1 MSLLPLAGAV
11 ASAVGRR
18 KRQGLAAE
26 VTANADG
33 AVSATC

>member
-1 MSLLPLAGAV
+1 MSLLLRAGAV
-11 ASAVGRR
+11 ASAVGRS

-26 VTANADG
+26 VTANANG